1 MPLSLLQKAVHNIQI
16 NEQTFSVANS
26 VILKLP
32 IFNQMS
38 PKKLPSRWNQKSP
51 KKLPPWNQKSPNTR
65 HFISK
70 VTQSRDKKKLLKYDE
85 MLRMC

>member
-51 KKLPPWNQKSPNTR
+51 KKIATLE
-65 HFISK
+65 SK
-70 VTQSRDKKKLLKYDE
+70 VAKYSPLYLKSNTKP
-85 MLRMC
+85 

>member
-38 PKKLPSRWNQKSP
+38 PNKLPSRWNQSRQKNCHLGIKSRQI
-51 KKLPPWNQKSPNTR
+51 LATLSQK
-65 HFISK
+65 
-70 VTQSRDKKKLLKYDE
+70 
-85 MLRMC
+85 